1 MRYAAIVLALLILVV
16 GGFAPPVAADAGA
29 DAAAGVDALR
39 VQSVQ
44 TTQFAQTEQAEQNE
58 SIQTAIVID
67 VHADSNATWEV
78 TTRHT
83 LQSEEDVRAFDQ
95 LVEELRRGEA
105 NSSHDEGMF
114 RNYAELAAESTGR
127 EMAIRDVRYTG
138 TVTDDNSTGL
148 LTMSFTWTNFAQ
160 PTEDD
165 GLRVGDAFTTP
176 NGGTWFPWLADGQ
189 QLTIETPRNYEVQNS
204 FSGIREGSV
213 VATGPMDLREQP
225 IYVVYDST
233 QLPEPPRPAITPE
246 LLAGIGAML
255 LLVVAGVWY
264 LRQQE
269 ETIPQSDAGMTR
281 QASTGDGDE
290 DAEMAESSSEESGV
304 DLSLLSDEERVE
316 YLLEQRGGRMRQA
329 DIVKETG
336 WSDAKV
342 SQLLSAM
349 ADEERV
355 NKLRIGRENL
365 ISLPDHGHEPKDD
378 E

>member
-1 MRYAAIVLALLILVV
+1 MRNAAIVLALLILVV
-16 GGFAPPVAADAGA
+16 GGFAPPVAADVGA
-29 DAAAGVDALR
+29 DAAAGVDTPRA
-39 VQSVQ
+39 QSVQ
-44 TTQFAQTEQAEQNE
+44 TTQFAQTVQVEQNE
-58 SIQTAIVID
+58 SIQTEIVID
-67 VHADSNATWEV
+67 VHADGNATWEV

-83 LQSEEDVRAFDQ
+83 LQSDEDVRAFNQ

-105 NSSHDEGMF
+105 NSSLDEGMF
-114 RNYAELAAESTGR
+114 RNYANLAAESTGR
-127 EMAIRDVRYTG
+127 EMEILDVDYTG

-148 LTMSFTWTNFAQ
+148 LTMSFTWTNFAE
-160 PTEDD
+160 PTDDD

-176 NGGTWFPWLADGQ
+176 DGGTWFPWLADGQ
-189 QLTIETPRNYEVQNS
+189 QLTIETPENYEVQNS
-204 FSGIREGSV
+204 FSGIQDGSV

-233 QLPEPPRPAITPE
+233 ALPTPPRESFLTPE

-269 ETIPQSDAGMTR
+269 ETVPQSDAGMT
-281 QASTGDGDE
+281 QQPADGDADGAA
-290 DAEMAESSSEESGV
+290 DAESEGDDI

-316 YLLEQRGGRMRQA
+316 YHLEQRGGRMRQA
-329 DIVKETG
+329 DIVKETE

-365 ISLPDHGHEPKDD
+365 ISLPDYGHESDD
-378 E
+378 EE